1 MSLDMS
7 SMKKILPV
15 LLICLLMLA
24 GGTALYVPD
33 VAAQA
38 PAAEAA
44 PAPLKA
50 DPGDTAWLLTSSAL
64 VMLMTLPGLALFYG
78 GLTRAKNMLSTL
90 MHCFIT
96 LCLSALMW
104 EGSSGVLHG

>member
-38 PAAEAA
+38 PAAAR
-44 PAPLKA
+44 
-50 DPGDTAWLLTSSAL
+50 LLQ
-64 VMLMTLPGLALFYG
+64 
-78 GLTRAKNMLSTL
+78 RR
-90 MHCFIT
+90 
-96 LCLSALMW
+96 
-104 EGSSGVLHG
+104 